1 MFLVLIFAQISITVF
16 SNTLREKNIQM
27 PVTYFGELLGMG
39 TPELVIILVIVL
51 LLFGGKKLPE
61 LSRSIGTSIKELR
74 KGINDGKDKPSQ
86 TPPNNRRDQ

>member
-1 MFLVLIFAQISITVF
+1 
-16 SNTLREKNIQM
+16 M

-74 KGINDGKDKPSQ
+74 KGIDDGKDKPSQ
-86 TPPNNRRDQ
+86 NPPTDRKDQ